1 MESLGKQLI
10 RIQQDSNEGK
20 PDGFYTFGS
29 TAHCRQ
35 ASLALLLFL
44 IFPDYVQHFPARQWD
59 QSDYQQ
65 MLAEKAKMPLSFF
78 LWENCLVAYGKNDS
92 FILMPKYQQIDAL
105 STMR

>member
-1 MESLGKQLI
+1 MRENPMDSTRLDQLPTAVK
-10 RIQQDSNEGK
+10 RALH
-20 PDGFYTFGS
+20 PDFV
-29 TAHCRQ
+29 
-35 ASLALLLFL
+35 FL
-44 IFPDYVQHFPARQWD
+44 IFPDYV

-65 MLAEKAKMPLSFF
+65 MLAEKGKMPLSFF